1 MIEFKNTPKEFHKIT
16 SLYNP
21 EYIDFSKEKLFFG
34 KGKNTQRY
42 DVVKYPFIDKWTDNQ
57 MGQEWTHNEIK
68 LTPDKIDFNTIQKAE
83 KHIVTKVLQKLIFLD
98 SLTGRG
104 ILSTLGS
111 ICTLPELEAC
121 LTEWQRFEIN
131 KHSRSYTEI
140 LRGIYDSPSEIFD
153 ESFKIPELMYIA
165 KSISEPYNELFELV
179 TEYNYNIIKNIPNS
193 KEFMKTLKK
202 SILKFIV
209 TVNIL
214 EGVRFYSG
222 FASIW
227 AINYGQGTMERT
239 SRILKLICRDENL
252 HLQVSQY
259 LLRIL
264 RENKDED
271 FTEVYE
277 EFRPEILKMYED
289 AYLEEEVWIDVLFR
303 EGNILGLN
311 ASIAKEYMKYLINK
325 RLKTLRE
332 PELFK
337 GFNTNP
343 IPWVENYINYD
354 VTESRPQ
361 EMEIINYANNIIDYE
376 ISDENLNKIKRL
388 SEIFKE

>member
-1 MIEFKNTPKEFHKIT
+1 MIEFKNNPKEYHKIT

-34 KGKNTQRY
+34 TGKNTQRY
-42 DVVKYPFIDKWTDNQ
+42 DVVKYPFIDKWTDTQ

-68 LTPDKIDFNTIQKAE
+68 LTPDKIDFNNIGISE
-83 KHIVTKVLQKLIFLD
+83 KHIITKVLQKLIFLD

-140 LRGIYDSPSEIFD
+140 LRGIYDAPSEIFD

-165 KSISEPYNELFELV
+165 KSISEPYNELYELI
-179 TEYNYNIIKNIPNS
+179 TEYNYNIIKDIKIS
-193 KEFMKTLKK
+193 DDFMKILKK
-202 SILKFIV
+202 SILKFLI
-209 TVNIL
+209 TINIL

-264 RENKDED
+264 RESKDEG
-271 FTEVYE
+271 FTEVYD
-277 EFRPEILKMYED
+277 EFRHQILEMYQSAYNDEEI
-289 AYLEEEVWIDVLFR
+289 WIDVLFK

-311 ASIAKEYMKYLINK
+311 AEIAKDYMKYLINK
-325 RLKTLRE
+325 RLKILKE

-337 GFNTNP
+337 GYNKNP
-343 IPWVENYINYD
+343 IPWVDDYINYD
-354 VTESRPQ
+354 KIESRPQ
-361 EMEIINYANNIIDYE
+361 EMEVLSYKGDIINHE
-376 ISDENLNKIKRL
+376 ISDKQIENLKKVLNANN
-388 SEIFKE
+388 